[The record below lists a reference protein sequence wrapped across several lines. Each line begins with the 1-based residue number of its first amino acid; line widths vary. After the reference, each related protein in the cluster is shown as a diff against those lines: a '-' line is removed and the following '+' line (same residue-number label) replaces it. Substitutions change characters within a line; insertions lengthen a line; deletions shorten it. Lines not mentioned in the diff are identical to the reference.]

1 MNDHENCTASGAM
14 DFSESLKR
22 QWTRNRL
29 PYAVLLELTPRC
41 NFNCVHCYL
50 QDHHAEDF
58 LSKDDVIQMLDL
70 LYDEG
75 ILFLTLT
82 GGEVLTRKDFAEI
95 YAYAKRKGFLMEVFT
110 NGYAL
115 TEEVIALFQQLP
127 PLLVDISLYGS
138 CEGTYQKITG
148 VSGAFAKVTENC
160 RRLKQAGVRT
170 NLKSPVL
177 TSDEAEQAAMQ
188 KLAAELGLPLAFSY
202 NLSPTIDGN
211 EKTRNYQVS
220 RVLCLACEFADH
232 ENKFLETTSETER
245 QAEMARLNQCDTV
258 YALSLIHI

>member
-14 DFSESLKR
+14 NFSESLKR

-138 CEGTYQKITG
+138 CEETYQKITG

-177 TSDEAEQAAMQ
+177 TRE
-188 KLAAELGLPLAFSY
+188 
-202 NLSPTIDGN
+202 
-211 EKTRNYQVS
+211 
-220 RVLCLACEFADH
+220 
-232 ENKFLETTSETER
+232 
-245 QAEMARLNQCDTV
+245 
-258 YALSLIHI
+258 

>member
-138 CEGTYQKITG
+138 CEETYQK
-148 VSGAFAKVTENC
+148 
-160 RRLKQAGVRT
+160 
-170 NLKSPVL
+170 SP
-177 TSDEAEQAAMQ
+177 A
-188 KLAAELGLPLAFSY
+188 
-202 NLSPTIDGN
+202 
-211 EKTRNYQVS
+211 
-220 RVLCLACEFADH
+220 
-232 ENKFLETTSETER
+232 
-245 QAEMARLNQCDTV
+245 
-258 YALSLIHI
+258 

>member
-110 NGYAL
+110 NADRGSDCPFSTVATVAGGYFA
-115 TEEVIALFQQLP
+115 VW
-127 PLLVDISLYGS
+127 LLRG
-138 CEGTYQKITG
+138 
-148 VSGAFAKVTENC
+148 
-160 RRLKQAGVRT
+160 
-170 NLKSPVL
+170 
-177 TSDEAEQAAMQ
+177 
-188 KLAAELGLPLAFSY
+188 
-202 NLSPTIDGN
+202 NLSKNHRRKRRICQSDG
-211 EKTRNYQVS
+211 E
-220 RVLCLACEFADH
+220 LP
-232 ENKFLETTSETER
+232 
-245 QAEMARLNQCDTV
+245 QAEAGGRAHEPEIPSTDQ
-258 YALSLIHI
+258 

>member
-1 MNDHENCTASGAM
+1 M
-14 DFSESLKR
+14 
-22 QWTRNRL
+22 
-29 PYAVLLELTPRC
+29 TPRC

-115 TEEVIALFQQLP
+115 TEEVIALFN
-127 PLLVDISLYGS
+127 S
-138 CEGTYQKITG
+138 CHRCWWIFRCMAPARKPI
-148 VSGAFAKVTENC
+148 K
-160 RRLKQAGVRT
+160 
-170 NLKSPVL
+170 KSP
-177 TSDEAEQAAMQ
+177 A
-188 KLAAELGLPLAFSY
+188 
-202 NLSPTIDGN
+202 
-211 EKTRNYQVS
+211 
-220 RVLCLACEFADH
+220 
-232 ENKFLETTSETER
+232 
-245 QAEMARLNQCDTV
+245 
-258 YALSLIHI
+258 